1 MNPILLF
8 SISLLEQHFILDK
21 TIYYS
26 EFNCRRSHSILS
38 AVSGIFHKQTY
49 TCGVCNRFKY
59 GVCLNY
65 LNCFPDNL
73 LSMFS
78 RQPNRINQ
86 VTPKKGTPFTTTKN
100 RRKKG
105 RIDNIRTKAGRASLL
120 HFCFWRG
127 KFTVGSW
134 CYSSED
140 KKQNTIYCKYIIQS
154 LTASAC
160 TSCLLVA

>member
-1 MNPILLF
+1 
-8 SISLLEQHFILDK
+8 
-21 TIYYS
+21 
-26 EFNCRRSHSILS
+26 
-38 AVSGIFHKQTY
+38 
-49 TCGVCNRFKY
+49 
-59 GVCLNY
+59 
-65 LNCFPDNL
+65 
-73 LSMFS
+73 MFS
-78 RQPNRINQ
+78 RYPNRINQ

-160 TSCLLVA
+160 TSCLLVAWAFGSRPPQYSTYLKQSLNTFSSDMHLRSSQPLYRGACLNLIKTVFPIFLYAVDALARRKDKAVSET